1 MNNKFIFLVK
11 VLIIKLGIIVS
22 AINIDVISDCD
33 NNFNISLFQKI
44 ARNSD
49 KSINFRILKP
59 PENYFCGR
67 NAFKL
72 LVNRIQD
79 NSLNAIIG
87 AIDNDYCELTEK
99 LSNLYYKFVIT
110 WNCTDLII
118 TKSRSSPYFLRMT
131 KALHLQNGVIVLTDI
146 LFQLKWKNAFIIVVN
161 SSYIIGNDR
170 SVENFTFKI
179 QQLFYEK
186 NLVITDLIFVGEQR
200 IDVRMSLL
208 RKLTKIVS
216 LNVKCK

>member
-1 MNNKFIFLVK
+1 MNNKFIFVVK

-22 AINIDVISDCD
+22 AININVISDCD
-33 NNFNISLFQKI
+33 NNFNISLFEEI

-59 PENYFCGR
+59 PENNFCGR

-72 LVNRIQD
+72 LVNSFQD

-87 AIDNDYCELTEK
+87 AIDNDYCELSEK

-118 TKSRSSPYFLRMT
+118 TKNRSSPYFFRMT

-146 LFQLKWKNAFIIVVN
+146 LFQFKWKNAFIIVVN
-161 SSYIIGNDR
+161 SSNIIGNDR
-170 SVENFTFKI
+170 SVENFTLKMH
-179 QQLFYEK
+179 QLFYEK
-186 NLVITDLIFVGEQR
+186 NLIITDLIYVGEQR
-200 IDVRMSLL
+200 IDQNMSLL

-216 LNVKCK
+216 MNVKCK